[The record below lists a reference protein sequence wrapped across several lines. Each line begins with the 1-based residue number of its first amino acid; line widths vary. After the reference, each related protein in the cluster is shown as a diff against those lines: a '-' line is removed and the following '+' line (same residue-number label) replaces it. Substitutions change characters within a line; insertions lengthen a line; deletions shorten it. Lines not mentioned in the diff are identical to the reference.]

1 MSSLSV
7 FLYACPLVT
16 SPSRKGLGSS
26 HGFRRSTA
34 PLKFPDL
41 DEYSEG
47 RKPQLQF
54 TGPQD
59 QSLTKPTI
67 QYSSPTTPPPNS
79 DDRMSTSELYI
90 SPEAGREPE
99 GNQLNNKGEVNLPP
113 IPNRLVPSR
122 STEQIM
128 ALLTQQGLATS
139 YDKPK
144 EQTGMQQLAAE
155 RGGGNQRSSTPAR
168 AKARSRVSSAAVI

>member
-1 MSSLSV
+1 VFALLPVSL
-7 FLYACPLVT
+7 LPVT
-16 SPSRKGLGSS
+16 SPSRRGLGSS

-41 DEYSEG
+41 NEYSEG
-47 RKPQLQF
+47 SKSQLQSTESQEQPF
-54 TGPQD
+54 
-59 QSLTKPTI
+59 TKPTI
-67 QYSSPTTPPPNS
+67 QYSSPTTPPPRK
-79 DDRMSTSELYI
+79 DDSTSI
-90 SPEAGREPE
+90 SEPYLSPREADGGSSSIHR
-99 GNQLNNKGEVNLPP
+99 GEVTLPP

-144 EQTGMQQLAAE
+144 EHTSTQQMATE
-155 RGGGNQRSSTPAR
+155 KGGRNQISSTPTR
-168 AKARSRVSSAAVI
+168 TKAGSNKVSSSLKL